1 MFVNRRSELDLLEKH
16 YKFDNM
22 GAHKS
27 LHAEGGAFDF

>member
-1 MFVNRRSELDLLEKH
+1 MFVNRRFARDLLEKH
-16 YKFDNM
+16 YRSDNM